1 MMGQSRTA
9 VLVGITA
16 AAFALAACVTLS
28 ATTSPYAGAPH
39 PAAVDPA
46 AVQIMRTQPTRPHEQ
61 LGEIVVDASVDP
73 APPITDVEAKLRAEA
88 ATLGADAVVVVLD
101 RVQPVGAYVAGP
113 YWSRSVQTITG
124 RKLVGIAIKY
134 R

>member
-1 MMGQSRTA
+1 MIGQSRTA
-9 VLVGITA
+9 ALVGITA
-16 AAFALAACVTLS
+16 AALALAACVTLS
-28 ATTSPYAGAPH
+28 ATSIPYAGAPR
-39 PAAVDPA
+39 PPAVDPA
-46 AVQIMRTQPTRPHEQ
+46 TVQIMRTVPQRPHDQ
-61 LGEIVVDASVDP
+61 LGEIIVDASIEP